1 MLLNA
6 EEDVAF
12 CDSDM
17 DCTDEGWADSCQEVS
32 MDIDMEERSSW
43 ILPLTTLMDADK
55 DLTVESEKQLFP
67 YPNSNLLERE
77 LGRHDLRRL
86 EVLTDATR
94 HIKLKSYS
102 T

>member
-1 MLLNA
+1 MLLKA
-6 EEDVAF
+6 EEDVAS

-55 DLTVESEKQLFP
+55 DLTVERKNSTFP
-67 YPNSNLLERE
+67 IRTATYWKENSADTTFE
-77 LGRHDLRRL
+77 G
-86 EVLTDATR
+86 
-94 HIKLKSYS
+94 
-102 T
+102 